1 MIDAHIH
8 LQDERFDADRDDL
21 IRQAKNKG
29 VTAFF
34 CASTCPRDARN
45 VIELAQ
51 KHARIIPFIGTH
63 PWFSDEY
70 DPQDFE
76 TLLKNYPHAGI
87 GEIGLD
93 GLRGQSNQEFV
104 FQDQLNIAAR
114 LNRPCVIHCVKS
126 FDPVAR
132 IIKQTKK
139 LPPALLLHGFSGT
152 KQQAD
157 FFLRCNAYFSF
168 SGSALFDRHTKIQTL
183 ISVLPADRILIE
195 TDAPDM
201 RPPDQFCINR
211 KEKRNVPENLALII
225 QGIAAIKNI
234 DVFSFTAILDQNAQ
248 RFLSGLNYGQ

>member
-139 LPPALLLHGFSGT
+139 LPPALLLH
-152 KQQAD
+152 
-157 FFLRCNAYFSF
+157 
-168 SGSALFDRHTKIQTL
+168 
-183 ISVLPADRILIE
+183 
-195 TDAPDM
+195 
-201 RPPDQFCINR
+201 QFCINR
-211 KEKRNVPENLALII
+211 EEKRNVPENLALII